1 MEETWWPKSETSKD
15 APQSPATFATFPKHP
30 QTRQRKNNNRNSQ
43 TLCVFTSAHQIPSIS
58 CKTIKTMKIEGHLK
72 WWLLEK
78 PWNVLIRLL
87 LLAHIYFEKY
97 HEHGDFINFYSVLKT
112 GPGRFPQQPNFLQGE
127 SPMGEVS
134 QLLHSRPSGRQ
145 RSGPPAER
153 GDERGGHLS
162 PPLSSG
168 IPFASLSAFSPCLD
182 QALFLVSVRSCSR
195 SRALRA
201 PLRSRIPAAPAPC
214 QRHRRDRR
222 ARTATERDG
231 FSPLGSIISKF
242 LVVPSRI
249 SHANAR
255 TRSRGS
261 PGKEMRHCGMISI
274 SVTIK
279 NAVWVLLLHPTP
291 TPKSGLILLSPRL
304 ASHPLKKK

>member
-1 MEETWWPKSETSKD
+1 MREEGTS
-15 APQSPATFATFPKHP
+15 
-30 QTRQRKNNNRNSQ
+30 
-43 TLCVFTSAHQIPSIS
+43 
-58 CKTIKTMKIEGHLK
+58 
-72 WWLLEK
+72 LL
-78 PWNVLIRLL
+78 
-87 LLAHIYFEKY
+87 
-97 HEHGDFINFYSVLKT
+97 
-112 GPGRFPQQPNFLQGE
+112 RFPPA
-127 SPMGEVS
+127 S
-134 QLLHSRPSGRQ
+134 HSLP
-145 RSGPPAER
+145 
-153 GDERGGHLS
+153 S
-162 PPLSSG
+162 PP
-168 IPFASLSAFSPCLD
+168 SPPVLA
-182 QALFLVSVRSCSR
+182 QALFLVSVRSCGR

-231 FSPLGSIISKF
+231 FFPLSSIISKF

-274 SVTIK
+274 SVSIK

-304 ASHPLKKK
+304 ASHPLKKNRKLLLFQLCFLQTDLARSKASVIKHTVNSSQTKIL